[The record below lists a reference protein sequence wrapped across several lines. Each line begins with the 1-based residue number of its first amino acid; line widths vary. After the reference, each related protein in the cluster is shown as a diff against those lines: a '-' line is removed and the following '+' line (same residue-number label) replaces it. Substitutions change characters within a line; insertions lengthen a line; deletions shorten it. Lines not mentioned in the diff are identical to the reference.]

1 MKMFPPMPGN
11 IAGNIKQ
18 NLKLQDLG
26 NQLYQGE
33 DMAQQMIAKRN
44 LAQPI
49 MPNFDQPLSQKDTRK
64 GYEIPLEGVQD
75 LQELRTYLVTHGL
88 LTKQICLDLPT
99 LGSQGQ
105 HSMWCHTARR
115 VNLFQI
121 KNRQGVLLEHCTP
134 CPQYE
139 SCIFVQFLLTL
150 KLSSLKSKSMKSR

>member
-49 MPNFDQPLSQKDTRK
+49 MPNFDQPLSQKDDRK

-75 LQELRTYLVTHGL
+75 LQDMGAIKVDDKGAYVVNEPHDYGPMRETDTLRLPKKFIGQKGQLIDETDYHKVADPEHKKFLRSNKKFINYLN
-88 LTKQICLDLPT
+88 KRD
-99 LGSQGQ
+99 
-105 HSMWCHTARR
+105 
-115 VNLFQI
+115 F
-121 KNRQGVLLEHCTP
+121 K
-134 CPQYE
+134 
-139 SCIFVQFLLTL
+139 
-150 KLSSLKSKSMKSR
+150 

>member
-44 LAQPI
+44 LAQTI

-75 LQELRTYLVTHGL
+75 LQDMGAIKVDDKGAYVVNEPSDYGPMRETDTLRLPKKFIGQKGKLIDETDYHKVADPEHKKFLRSNKKFINYLN
-88 LTKQICLDLPT
+88 KRD
-99 LGSQGQ
+99 
-105 HSMWCHTARR
+105 
-115 VNLFQI
+115 F
-121 KNRQGVLLEHCTP
+121 K
-134 CPQYE
+134 
-139 SCIFVQFLLTL
+139 
-150 KLSSLKSKSMKSR
+150 

>member
-49 MPNFDQPLSQKDTRK
+49 MPNFDQPLSQKDDRK

-75 LQELRTYLVTHGL
+75 LQDMGAIKVDDKGAYVVNEPSDYGPMRETDTLRLPKKFIGQKGQLIDETDYHEVADPEHKKFLRSNKKFINYLN
-88 LTKQICLDLPT
+88 KRD
-99 LGSQGQ
+99 
-105 HSMWCHTARR
+105 
-115 VNLFQI
+115 F
-121 KNRQGVLLEHCTP
+121 K
-134 CPQYE
+134 
-139 SCIFVQFLLTL
+139 
-150 KLSSLKSKSMKSR
+150 